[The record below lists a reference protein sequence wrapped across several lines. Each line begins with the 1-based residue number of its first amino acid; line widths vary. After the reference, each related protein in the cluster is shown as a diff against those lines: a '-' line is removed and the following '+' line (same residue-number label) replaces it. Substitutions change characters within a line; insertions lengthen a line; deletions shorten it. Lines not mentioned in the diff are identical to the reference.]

1 MEKIKKM
8 ILWYGFTKEKYDSV
22 KEDLYNNNIN
32 NMSTFASAMSFL
44 YLFAMIYDWNRK
56 YSIIDFV
63 YIICFV
69 LFATTMNTR
78 LRNVKNV
85 GFIAVFLMI
94 VGILVLSICD
104 GNILCPSSRG
114 VYFVVYMVVIAAIIG
129 GRTLVLIGIY
139 IVTCI
144 LFLITSYSA
153 KSHQFFKDDCFHV
166 VLCFIIAL
174 FVGYVVGRS
183 RVNELLEKKKVKEKR
198 QELQSI
204 LEQNDRYYK
213 QALEA
218 KKEREEALQRQM
230 ELEADKKANEAKY
243 NFLTNMSH
251 EIRTPMNAILGMTRM
266 AAGEVDKDSA
276 AAKYIREISKSSEYL
291 LSILNDILE
300 MSSIN
305 SGKEIFHKEWAEPYE
320 VIMPVLNMIKPI
332 MNSKNI
338 TFEYDDKIDQAFD
351 YEEYIDIQKTK
362 RMFINLLSNAC
373 KFTDEGGFVK
383 LSYERIVLEDAKT
396 AKIIAKIKDTGCG
409 MSSTFI
415 KKVFDP
421 FELER
426 TEKNASV
433 HGSGLGLAISRN
445 IAREMGGDITVESEL
460 GVGSEFTLEYTYQYR
475 KIDAVQKEEEI
486 QEKAVNIEKLRGKH
500 ILLAEDNPQNA
511 TIAEKILEKCGIK
524 VKTVGDGRKALDM
537 FRDKQPYTFDAI
549 LMDVRM
555 PNMDGLV
562 AARAIRGSDR
572 EDAQTI
578 PIIAMTANVFEE
590 DRKRSIDAGMNAH
603 IAKPIEPEELYS
615 ILIENME

>member
-1 MEKIKKM
+1 MEKLKKM

-22 KEDLYNNNIN
+22 KKDLYSNNID
-32 NMSTFASAMSFL
+32 NMSTFAVAMSFL
-44 YLFAMIYDWNRK
+44 YLCAMLYDWNRE
-56 YSIIDFV
+56 YSIIDCV

-69 LFATTMNTR
+69 LFAITMNTR
-78 LRNVKNV
+78 LRNVKNA
-85 GFIAVFLMI
+85 GFIAVFLTI
-94 VGILVLSICD
+94 VEILVLSICD

-129 GRTLVLIGIY
+129 GRTPVLICIY

-144 LFLITSYSA
+144 LFLITSYRA
-153 KSHQFFKDDCFHV
+153 KSYQFFKDDCFHV
-166 VLCFIIAL
+166 VSCFVIAL

-204 LEQNDRYYK
+204 LEENDRYYK

-266 AAGEVDKDSA
+266 AAGEVDKDSVA
-276 AAKYIREISKSSEYL
+276 AEYIREIGKSSEYL

-320 VIMPVLNMIKPI
+320 VIMPVLNMVKPI

-338 TFEYDDKIDQAFD
+338 TFEYDSKIDHGFD
-351 YEEYIDIQKTK
+351 YEEYIDVQKTK

-383 LSYERIVLEDAKT
+383 LSYERIVLEDVKT

>member
-1 MEKIKKM
+1 VEKIKKM

>member
-32 NMSTFASAMSFL
+32 NMSTFAVAMSFL

-69 LFATTMNTR
+69 LFAITMNTR
-78 LRNVKNV
+78 LRNVKNA

-129 GRTLVLIGIY
+129 GRELVLIGIY

-144 LFLITSYSA
+144 LFPITSYSA
-153 KSHQFFKDDCFHV
+153 KSYQFFKDDCFHV
-166 VLCFIIAL
+166 VSCFIIAL

-230 ELEADKKANEAKY
+230 DLEADKKANEAKY

-266 AAGEVDKDSA
+266 AAGEVDKDSVA
-276 AAKYIREISKSSEYL
+276 AEYIREISKSSEYL

-320 VIMPVLNMIKPI
+320 VIMPVLNMVKPI
-332 MNSKNI
+332 MSSKNI
-338 TFEYDDKIDQAFD
+338 TFEYDGKIDQAFD

-362 RMFINLLSNAC
+362 RMFLNLLSNAC
-373 KFTDEGGFVK
+373 KFTDEGGIVK
-383 LSYERIVLEDAKT
+383 MSYKRIVLEDGKT
-396 AKIIAKIKDTGCG
+396 AKVIAKVTDTGCG
-409 MSSTFI
+409 MSSTFL
-415 KKVFDP
+415 KKVFEP

>member
-276 AAKYIREISKSSEYL
+276 AAEYIREISKSSEYL